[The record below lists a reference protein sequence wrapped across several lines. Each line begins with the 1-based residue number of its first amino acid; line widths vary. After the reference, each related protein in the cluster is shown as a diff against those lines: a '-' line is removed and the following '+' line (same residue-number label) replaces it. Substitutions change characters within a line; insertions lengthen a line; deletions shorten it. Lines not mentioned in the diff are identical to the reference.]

1 MSLEKQAL
9 TNYYNF
15 AVKGAKPDKCPYCND
30 VIKGWARTKCVDCNR
45 IFCRSHMEPS
55 LGQSKRCPFCRE
67 KRQSFLKKDAITA
80 SLRVAES
87 LREEFELGAAQE
99 LEDKI
104 FASIFGNKE
113 LIKFAQVEENKEEA
127 TEVETVENP
136 TPEQPQQP
144 QQPEQPQQQPQP
156 EQQIDPSQALN
167 ELVSSLSNDILST
180 LSEDSVVTPEVLNDT
195 FQSMLSQL
203 SNVTPSTRT
212 SASTDLRSLF
222 TDTSAEGIGLGKL
235 ITYFDKEGNLITE
248 AYKGGLQD
256 AEMAGGVV
264 PPAFAEKFNKLSNF
278 VRQMPDVNDPNFMEK
293 AANAAQSMNDITNM
307 LYRMKMSPS
316 VLEQNLKLQG
326 GDPTIVDMLIDM
338 SKGSKVAPDRRR
350 QEPNPINPTQGFNF
364 MGPGR

>member
-55 LGQSKRCPFCRE
+55 LGQNKRCPFCRE
-67 KRQSFLKKDAITA
+67 KRQSFLKKDAVTA
-80 SLRVAES
+80 SLRVAEN
-87 LREEFELGAAQE
+87 LREEFELSAAQD

-113 LIKFAQVEENKEEA
+113 LIKFAQVEENKEETTD
-127 TEVETVENP
+127 TEPIEAP
-136 TPEQPQQP
+136 APEQP
-144 QQPEQPQQQPQP
+144 QQPEQPQI
-156 EQQIDPSQALN
+156 EQQIDPNQALN

-203 SNVTPSTRT
+203 SSVTPSTRT
-212 SASTDLRSLF
+212 SASTNPNADLRSLF
-222 TDTSAEGIGLGKL
+222 TDTSAEGIALGKL
-235 ITYFDKEGNLITE
+235 ITYFDKKGNLITE

-264 PPAFAEKFNKLSNF
+264 PPAFAEKFNELSNF
-278 VRQMPDVNDPNFMEK
+278 VRQMPDPNDPNFMTK
-293 AANAAQSMNDITNM
+293 AVQAAQSINGITNM
-307 LYRMKMSPS
+307 LYKMKMSPS
-316 VLEQNLKLQG
+316 ILKQNLELQG
-326 GDPTIVDMLIDM
+326 GDPAVVDMLIDM

-350 QEPNPINPTQGFNF
+350 QEPDPINPTQGFNF

>member
-30 VIKGWARTKCVDCNR
+30 VIKGWARTRCVDCNR

-67 KRQSFLKKDAITA
+67 KRKSFLSKDAVTA
-80 SLRVAES
+80 SLKVAEN
-87 LREEFELGAAQE
+87 LRAEFDLSAAQE

-113 LIKFAQVEENKEEA
+113 LIKFAQAEENKEEA
-127 TEVETVENP
+127 TEETVEAP
-136 TPEQPQQP
+136 VPEQP
-144 QQPEQPQQQPQP
+144 QQPEQPQP
-156 EQQIDPSQALN
+156 EKIDPNQALN

-180 LSEDSVVTPEVLNDT
+180 LSEDSVVTPEILNDT

-203 SNVTPSTRT
+203 SNVAPSTRT

-222 TDTSAEGIGLGKL
+222 TDTSPDGIGLGKL
-235 ITYFDKEGNLITE
+235 ITYFDKKGNLITE

-264 PPAFAEKFNKLSNF
+264 PPEFAEKFNELSNF
-278 VRQMPDVNDPNFMEK
+278 VRQLPDPSDPNFMEK
-293 AANAAQSMNDITNM
+293 AAKAAQSMNGITEM

-316 VLEQNLKLQG
+316 VLKQNLILQG
-326 GDPTIVDMLIDM
+326 GDSAIVDALIDM
-338 SKGSKVAPDRRR
+338 SKGSKVAPGTRR
-350 QEPNPINPTQGFNF
+350 EPPPIDPTKGFNW

>member
-30 VIKGWARTKCVDCNR
+30 VIKGWARTRCVDCNR

-55 LGQSKRCPFCRE
+55 LGQNKRCPFCRE
-67 KRQSFLKKDAITA
+67 KRKSFLNKDAVTA

-87 LREEFELGAAQE
+87 LREEFALGAAQE

-127 TEVETVENP
+127 PEEPAEAP
-136 TPEQPQQP
+136 APEQPQQP
-144 QQPEQPQQQPQP
+144 DQPQP
-156 EQQIDPSQALN
+156 EKIDPNQALN

-180 LSEDSVVTPEVLNDT
+180 LSEDSVVTPEILNDT

-203 SNVTPSTRT
+203 SNVVPSTRT

-222 TDTSAEGIGLGKL
+222 TDTSSEGISLGKL
-235 ITYFDKEGNLITE
+235 ITYFDKDGNLITE

-264 PPAFAEKFNKLSNF
+264 PPEFAEKFNELSDF
-278 VRQMPDVNDPNFMEK
+278 VRQLPDPSDPKFFEE
-293 AANAAQSMNDITNM
+293 AAKAAQSINGITEM
-307 LYRMKMSPS
+307 LYRMKMSPD
-316 VLEQNLKLQG
+316 VLRKNLILQG
-326 GDPTIVDMLIDM
+326 GKPPIVDTLIDM
-338 SKGSKVAPDRRR
+338 SKGSKVAPDTRRR
-350 QEPNPINPTQGFNF
+350 EPPPIDPTRGFNF

>member
-30 VIKGWARTKCVDCNR
+30 VIKGWAKTRCVDCNR
-45 IFCRSHMEPS
+45 VFCRSHMEPS
-55 LGQSKRCPFCRE
+55 LGQNKRCPFCRE
-67 KRQSFLKKDAITA
+67 KRKSFLNKDAVTA
-80 SLRVAES
+80 SLRVAEN
-87 LREEFELGAAQE
+87 LREEFELGAAQD

-127 TEVETVENP
+127 TEEPVEAP
-136 TPEQPQQP
+136 APEQP
-144 QQPEQPQQQPQP
+144 QQPEQPQS
-156 EQQIDPSQALN
+156 EQKIDPSQALN

-180 LSEDSVVTPEVLNDT
+180 LSEDSVVTPEILNDT

-203 SNVTPSTRT
+203 SNVTPNTRT

-235 ITYFDKEGNLITE
+235 ITYFDKKGNLITE

-264 PPAFAEKFNKLSNF
+264 PPEFAEKFNELSNF
-278 VRQMPDVNDPNFMEK
+278 VRQLPDPSDADFMEK
-293 AANAAQSMNDITNM
+293 AAKAAQSMNGITTM

-316 VLEQNLKLQG
+316 VLKQNLILQG
-326 GDPTIVDMLIDM
+326 GDPAIVDALIDM
-338 SKGSKVAPDRRR
+338 SKGSKVAPDTSRR
-350 QEPNPINPTQGFNF
+350 EPPPIDPTRGFNW

>member
-55 LGQSKRCPFCRE
+55 LGQNKRCPFCRE
-67 KRQSFLKKDAITA
+67 KRQSFLKKDAVTA

-87 LREEFELGAAQE
+87 LREEFELSAAQD

-127 TEVETVENP
+127 TDLEPAEAP
-136 TPEQPQQP
+136 APEQP
-144 QQPEQPQQQPQP
+144 QPEQPQI

-180 LSEDSVVTPEVLNDT
+180 LSEDSVVTPEILNET
-195 FQSMLSQL
+195 FKSMLSQL
-203 SNVTPSTRT
+203 SNVTPSTRI

-235 ITYFDKEGNLITE
+235 ITYFDKKGNLITE

-264 PPAFAEKFNKLSNF
+264 PPEFAEEFNRLSNF
-278 VRQMPDVNDPNFMEK
+278 VRQMPDVNDPNFMEE
-293 AANAAQSMNDITNM
+293 AAKAAQSINGITNM

-316 VLEQNLKLQG
+316 VLKQNLILQG
-326 GDPTIVDMLIDM
+326 GDPAIVDTLIDM
-338 SKGSKVAPDRRR
+338 SKGSKVAPDRT
-350 QEPNPINPTQGFNF
+350 PPPGPAINPTQGFNF

>member
-30 VIKGWARTKCVDCNR
+30 VIKGWARTRCVDCNR

-55 LGQSKRCPFCRE
+55 LGHSKRCPFCRE
-67 KRQSFLKKDAITA
+67 KRKSFLNKDAVTA
-80 SLRVAES
+80 SLRVAEN
-87 LREEFELGAAQE
+87 LREEFELGAAQD

-113 LIKFAQVEENKEEA
+113 LIKFAQIEENKENKEEA
-127 TEVETVENP
+127 TEEPTEAP

-144 QQPEQPQQQPQP
+144 EQPQP
-156 EQQIDPSQALN
+156 EQKIDPSQALN

-180 LSEDSVVTPEVLNDT
+180 LSEDSVVTPEILNDT

-203 SNVTPSTRT
+203 SNIVPSTRT

-235 ITYFDKEGNLITE
+235 ITYFDKKGNLITE

-264 PPAFAEKFNKLSNF
+264 PPEFAEEFNKLSDF
-278 VRQMPDVNDPNFMEK
+278 VRQLPDPSDSNFMEK
-293 AANAAQSMNDITNM
+293 AAKAAQSMNGITEM

-316 VLEQNLKLQG
+316 VLKQNLILQG
-326 GDPTIVDMLIDM
+326 GDPAIVDALIDM
-338 SKGSKVAPDRRR
+338 SKGSKVAPDTSRR
-350 QEPNPINPTQGFNF
+350 EPPPIDPTRGFNW

>member
-15 AVKGAKPDKCPYCND
+15 AVKGAKPDNCPYCND

-45 IFCRSHMEPS
+45 IFCRKHMEPS
-55 LGQSKRCPFCRE
+55 LGQNKRCPFCRE
-67 KRQSFLKKDAITA
+67 KRRSFLSKDAVTA
-80 SLRVAES
+80 SLRVAEN

-113 LIKFAQVEENKEEA
+113 LIKFAQVEDNKEEA
-127 TEVETVENP
+127 PEEPVEVP

-144 QQPEQPQQQPQP
+144 EQSES
-156 EQQIDPSQALN
+156 EQKIDPNQALN

-180 LSEDSVVTPEVLNDT
+180 LSEDSVVTPEILNDT

-203 SNVTPSTRT
+203 SNATPITRT
-212 SASTDLRSLF
+212 SASTNPDLRTLF

-235 ITYFDKEGNLITE
+235 ITYFDKKGNLITE

-264 PPAFAEKFNKLSNF
+264 PPEFAEKFNELSNF
-278 VRQMPDVNDPNFMEK
+278 VRQLPDPSDPNFMQK
-293 AANAAQSMNDITNM
+293 AAQAAQSMNGITEM

-316 VLEQNLKLQG
+316 VLKQNLILQG
-326 GDPTIVDMLIDM
+326 GDPAIVDALIDM
-338 SKGSKVAPDRRR
+338 SKGSKVAPDRTR
-350 QEPNPINPTQGFNF
+350 QEPSPINPTQGFNW
-364 MGPGR
+364 MAPGR

>member
-30 VIKGWARTKCVDCNR
+30 VIKGWARTKCVDCSR

-55 LGQSKRCPFCRE
+55 LGQNKRCPFCRE
-67 KRQSFLKKDAITA
+67 KRQSFLKKDAVTA
-80 SLRVAES
+80 SLRVAEN
-87 LREEFELGAAQE
+87 LRAEFELGAAQD

-127 TEVETVENP
+127 TETEPVETP
-136 TPEQPQQP
+136 APEQPQQP
-144 QQPEQPQQQPQP
+144 EKPQPEQPQP
-156 EQQIDPSQALN
+156 EQQIDPNQALN

-180 LSEDSVVTPEVLNDT
+180 LSEDSVVTPDVLNDT

-203 SNVTPSTRT
+203 SNFTPSTRT

-235 ITYFDKEGNLITE
+235 ITYFDKKGNLITE

-264 PPAFAEKFNKLSNF
+264 PPAFAEKFNELSNF
-278 VRQMPDVNDPNFMEK
+278 VRQLPDVNDPNFMQK
-293 AANAAQSMNDITNM
+293 AAQAAQSINGITEM

-338 SKGSKVAPDRRR
+338 SKGSKVAPERRR
-350 QEPNPINPTQGFNF
+350 QEPTPINPTQGFNF

>member
-55 LGQSKRCPFCRE
+55 LGQNKRCPFCRE
-67 KRQSFLKKDAITA
+67 KRQSFLKKDAVTA

-87 LREEFELGAAQE
+87 LREEFELSAAQD

-113 LIKFAQVEENKEEA
+113 LIKFAQIEENKEEA
-127 TEVETVENP
+127 TNSEPIETP
-136 TPEQPQQP
+136 APEQP
-144 QQPEQPQQQPQP
+144 QPEQPQTEPQT
-156 EQQIDPSQALN
+156 DPSQALN

-180 LSEDSVVTPEVLNDT
+180 LSEDSVVTPEILNDT
-195 FQSMLSQL
+195 FKSMLSQL
-203 SNVTPSTRT
+203 SNTAPSTRT
-212 SASTDLRSLF
+212 SASTNQNADLRSLF

-235 ITYFDKEGNLITE
+235 ITYFDKKGNLITE

-264 PPAFAEKFNKLSNF
+264 PPEFAEEFNRLSNF
-278 VRQMPDVNDPNFMEK
+278 VRQMPDVNDPNFMEE
-293 AANAAQSMNDITNM
+293 AAKAAQSINGITNM

-316 VLEQNLKLQG
+316 VLKQNLILQG
-326 GDPTIVDMLIDM
+326 GDPAIVDTLIDM
-338 SKGSKVAPDRRR
+338 SKGSKVAPDRSRI
-350 QEPNPINPTQGFNF
+350 EPAPINPTQGFNF

>member
-30 VIKGWARTKCVDCNR
+30 VIKGWARTRCVDCNR

-55 LGQSKRCPFCRE
+55 LGQNKRCPFCRE
-67 KRQSFLKKDAITA
+67 KRKSFLNKDAVTA
-80 SLRVAES
+80 SLRVAEN
-87 LREEFELGAAQE
+87 LREEFALGAAQE

-127 TEVETVENP
+127 
-136 TPEQPQQP
+136 PEEPAEAPVPEQP
-144 QQPEQPQQQPQP
+144 QQPEQPQP
-156 EQQIDPSQALN
+156 EKIDPNQALN

-180 LSEDSVVTPEVLNDT
+180 LSEDSVVTPEILNDT

-203 SNVTPSTRT
+203 SNVVPNTRT

-235 ITYFDKEGNLITE
+235 ITYFDKKGNLITE

-264 PPAFAEKFNKLSNF
+264 PPEFAEKFNELSNF
-278 VRQMPDVNDPNFMEK
+278 VRQLPDPSDPNFMEK
-293 AANAAQSMNDITNM
+293 AAKAAQSMNGITEM

-316 VLEQNLKLQG
+316 VLKQNLILQG
-326 GDPTIVDMLIDM
+326 GDPAIVDALIDM
-338 SKGSKVAPDRRR
+338 SKGSKVAPDTSRR
-350 QEPNPINPTQGFNF
+350 EPPPIDPTRGFNW

>member
-30 VIKGWARTKCVDCNR
+30 VIKGWARTRCVDCNR

-55 LGQSKRCPFCRE
+55 LGHSKRCPFCRD
-67 KRQSFLKKDAITA
+67 KRKSFLNKDAVTA
-80 SLRVAES
+80 SLRVAEN

-127 TEVETVENP
+127 
-136 TPEQPQQP
+136 PEEPAEAPAPEQP
-144 QQPEQPQQQPQP
+144 QQPEQPQP
-156 EQQIDPSQALN
+156 EQKIDPNQALN

-180 LSEDSVVTPEVLNDT
+180 LSEDSVVTPEILNDT

-203 SNVTPSTRT
+203 SNASPSTRT

-222 TDTSAEGIGLGKL
+222 TDTSAEGIGRGKL
-235 ITYFDKEGNLITE
+235 ITYFDKKGNLITE

-264 PPAFAEKFNKLSNF
+264 PPEFAEEFNKLSNF
-278 VRQMPDVNDPNFMEK
+278 VRQLPSPPDPTDPNNRDFFEE
-293 AANAAQSMNDITNM
+293 AAKVAQEMNDITKM

-316 VLEQNLKLQG
+316 VLKQNLILQG
-326 GDPTIVDMLIDM
+326 GNPATVDMLIDM

-350 QEPNPINPTQGFNF
+350 QEPTPINPTQGFNW
-364 MGPGR
+364 MGHGR

>member
-55 LGQSKRCPFCRE
+55 LGQNKRCPFCRE
-67 KRQSFLKKDAITA
+67 KRQSFLKKDAVTA

-87 LREEFELGAAQE
+87 LREEFELSAAQD

-127 TEVETVENP
+127 TDLEPAEAP
-136 TPEQPQQP
+136 APEQP
-144 QQPEQPQQQPQP
+144 QPEQPQI

-180 LSEDSVVTPEVLNDT
+180 LSEDSVVTPEILNET
-195 FQSMLSQL
+195 FKSMLSQL
-203 SNVTPSTRT
+203 SNVTPSTRI

-235 ITYFDKEGNLITE
+235 ITYFDKKGNLITE

-264 PPAFAEKFNKLSNF
+264 PPEFAEEFNRLSNF
-278 VRQMPDVNDPNFMEK
+278 VRQMPDVNDPNFMEE
-293 AANAAQSMNDITNM
+293 AAKAAQSINGITNM
-307 LYRMKMSPS
+307 IYRMKMSPS
-316 VLEQNLKLQG
+316 VLKQNLILQG
-326 GDPTIVDMLIDM
+326 GDPAIVDALIDM
-338 SKGSKVAPDRRR
+338 SKGSKVAPDRSRR
-350 QEPNPINPTQGFNF
+350 EPAPINPTQGFNF